1 MENCCTISL
10 TDTASL
16 PFLAW
21 ICTKMHKV
29 RNNKILTLSVNNVEN
44 KSSRAHNIPSL
55 AVICARAVLGAQ
67 GSQRWTM
74 SAITGGEKLPLSM

>member
-1 MENCCTISL
+1 MENCWRVFLS
-10 TDTASL
+10 DTASL
-16 PFLAW
+16 PFLVW

-29 RNNKILTLSVNNVEN
+29 HNNKIFTSSVNKVEN

-74 SAITGGEKLPLSM
+74 STNHRR